1 MARSDGRTVEERLEI
16 IWPKKEDWHAIRTA
30 YDVSIHIVLS
40 NNNLVSELQLY

>member
-1 MARSDGRTVEERLEI
+1 MARSDGRTVEERLES

-30 YDVSIHIVLS
+30 YGVSIHIVLC